1 MDARVSTGDAVD
13 VLVDQF
19 RVWLAE
25 ELSPATVCCYGKQ
38 ARHLR

>member
-1 MDARVSTGDAVD
+1 MDAQVSTGDAVD

-25 ELSPATVCCYGKQ
+25 ERGLSPATVC
-38 ARHLR
+38 